1 MRIERHQWI
10 AAGIFA
16 AVSLLLI
23 ARDGWGSETLGR
35 IMLLLVTLVPIII
48 YRLIA
53 WLSSFG
59 WPEWFAW
66 DFGSEN
72 HPGPYAFFF
81 WMLFLIACAYQVFQW
96 SFW

>member
-1 MRIERHQWI
+1 MTFERHQQI
-10 AAGIFA
+10 AVAIFA
-16 AVSLLLI
+16 AVSLWVLW
-23 ARDGWGSETLGR
+23 RDGWGDQTLGR
-35 IMLLLVTLVPIII
+35 ILLMLVTLIPIML

-59 WPEWFAW
+59 WPEWLAW

-72 HPGPYAFFF
+72 HPAPYAFFF
-81 WMLFLIACAYQVFQW
+81 WMLFLITCAYQIFQW